1 MAVFKRTHS
10 SKTPVSSLCTLYK
23 LEASLIAP
31 TTTAAPTA
39 GIATAAMAATIP
51 ASAVTMTAA
60 IPAAMP
66 AMMTV
71 PAAAAMTMTVMTA
84 VPAVSVMV
92 IAGVIVVVVIARK
105 EIWIRAGEEI
115 IVSRIISVPQPVAA
129 AVFPA
134 VITDNR
140 LDDDKH

>member
-1 MAVFKRTHS
+1 VGSF
-10 SKTPVSSLCTLYK
+10 CTLLK
-23 LEASLIAP
+23 LEARLIATP
-31 TTTAAPTA
+31 AAAAGIAPTA
-39 GIATAAMAATIP
+39 GIATAAMSAT
-51 ASAVTMTAA
+51 

-71 PAAAAMTMTVMTA
+71 PAAAAMTVTVMTA

-92 IAGVIVVVVIARK
+92 IAVVIVVVVVARK
-105 EIWIRAGEEI
+105 EIWIRAGEKI
-115 IVSRIISVPQPVAA
+115 IVRRIVSVPQPVAA

-140 LDDDKH
+140 LNDGIH

>member
-1 MAVFKRTHS
+1 M
-10 SKTPVSSLCTLYK
+10 
-23 LEASLIAP
+23 EASLIAP
-31 TTTAAPTA
+31 TTTAAGIAAPTA
-39 GIATAAMAATIP
+39 GIATAAMA
-51 ASAVTMTAA
+51 AA

-71 PAAAAMTMTVMTA
+71 PAAAAMTLTVITA

-115 IVSRIISVPQPVAA
+115 IVSRVVSVPQPVAA

-140 LDDDKH
+140 LDDDIH